1 MGCKVLDLENINIK
15 NIVINKDLKFIR
27 IFLEDNVQLDF
38 ISTDELENIKQHIS
52 EKIDKNFKYEMG
64 MSDTVSDRLFT
75 ETVVELQVI
84 LDKIDKLLDKNGKNN
99 TPLKAV
105 FSPSKKRKD
114 I

>member
-1 MGCKVLDLENINIK
+1 MGCKILDLENINIK

-38 ISTDELENIKQHIS
+38 ISTDELENIRQYIS
-52 EKIDKNFKYEMG
+52 EKIDK
-64 MSDTVSDRLFT
+64 SDTVSDRLFS

-84 LDKIDKLLDKNGKNN
+84 LDKIDKLLDKNGKNS

-105 FSPSKKRKD
+105 FSPSKK
-114 I
+114 

>member
-15 NIVINKDLKFIR
+15 NIVIDKDLKFIR

-38 ISTDELENIKQHIS
+38 IATDELEAIKQHIL
-52 EKIDKNFKYEMG
+52 EKIDKDFKYEMG
-64 MSDTVSDRLFT
+64 MSDIVSDRLFT

-84 LDKIDKLLDKNGKNN
+84 LDKINKLLDKNGKNN

-105 FSPSKKRKD
+105 FSTSKKLKD